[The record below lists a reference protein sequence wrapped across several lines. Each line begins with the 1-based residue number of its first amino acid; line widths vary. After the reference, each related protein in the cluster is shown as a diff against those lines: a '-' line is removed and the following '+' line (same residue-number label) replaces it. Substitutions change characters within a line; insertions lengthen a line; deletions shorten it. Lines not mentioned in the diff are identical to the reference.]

1 MKKEDFEGCLNSHST
16 SNVLFNLIS
25 GRRSPIEI
33 AEHVGDTPPAIIK
46 HLWKLRKEG
55 YVTLAEKSG
64 KFQYYSV
71 NWDQLIFAGV
81 GLMTDYAT
89 AMVLASLRNDIKRY
103 NLLDDVR
110 LKLSKNEHFKT
121 LFRLFIEEEARKRDT
136 EDVYLITTE
145 TFKDAITKFEKYLPQ
160 VFPHIITDSEE
171 PEKAEFLTI
180 LKVVHEAMSEAQD
193 YESTTL
199 KKALSKMGLLKT

>member
-1 MKKEDFEGCLNSHST
+1 MKKEDFEGCLHSRST
-16 SNVLFNLIS
+16 STVLFNLIS

-71 NWDQLIFAGV
+71 NWDQLISAGV
-81 GLMTDYAT
+81 GLMIDYAT
-89 AMVLASLRNDIKRY
+89 AMVLASLRHDVERY
-103 NLLDDVR
+103 NLLDNVR

-145 TFKDAITKFEKYLPQ
+145 TFRDAIIKFEKYLPQ
-160 VFPHIITDSEE
+160 VFPHIIIDSEE
-171 PEKAEFLTI
+171 PEKAEFLKI
-180 LKVVHEAMSEAQD
+180 LKVVYEAISEALD